1 MPSRNLLRRLIPL
14 IAATGLLVFT
24 AAPASAAAS
33 STTETVHGVTE
44 SFPEVNPCTGDPG
57 IVTVTYNGV
66 FHTSIDATG
75 GTHLTGT
82 LTGTFEFA
90 PTDAT
95 QPSFTGRFTNWFG
108 GNIGANG
115 QGFWSTFS
123 LTGRGSDGS
132 VIHFNGVMQFHFSN
146 GEVHVEFTLENCR
159 D

>member
-1 MPSRNLLRRLIPL
+1 MPTMLRFRRLIPL
-14 IAATGLLVFT
+14 IAATGLLLFT
-24 AAPASAAAS
+24 AVPASAAATS
-33 STTETVHGVTE
+33 NTETVHGITE
-44 SFPEVNPCTGDPG
+44 SFPTLNPCTGDPG
-57 IVTVTYNGV
+57 IATVTYNGV

-82 LTGTFEFA
+82 MTGTFEFA

-123 LTGRGSDGS
+123 LTGYGSDGS
-132 VIHFNGVMQFHFSN
+132 VIHFNGVTQVHLSN
-146 GEVHVEFTLENCR
+146 GEVHVDFTLENCR